1 MMDIFAEELREAGRA
16 DPGIVALSADVR
28 RSTGLGLF
36 AEAFPERYYEM
47 GVSEQNMIGTAAGA
61 ALEGRR
67 AVASS
72 YACFSPGRTWEQIRN
87 AVCHM
92 RADVKI
98 IGAHAGVGSGR
109 DGATH
114 QCFEDIALM
123 SCLPGMTIY
132 SPATES
138 DVRLAAR
145 QMLAEEGPAYLRL
158 SARPCPEPEGY
169 EAGLDQPVRMKDGK
183 DFAVIGTGG
192 ILAFA
197 LEAAERFAERTGMS
211 AAVYNVVRLKPFSL
225 DAIAGELAAFRA
237 VLSVEE
243 HQRTGGFGSLCA
255 SVMAER
261 RNMPPLYRAGV
272 DGVFGESMEPDALY
286 RHLGISAEDLL
297 AGLERMKEET

>member
-145 QMLAEEGPAYLRL
+145 RMLAEEA
-158 SARPCPEPEGY
+158 
-169 EAGLDQPVRMKDGK
+169 
-183 DFAVIGTGG
+183 
-192 ILAFA
+192 
-197 LEAAERFAERTGMS
+197 
-211 AAVYNVVRLKPFSL
+211 
-225 DAIAGELAAFRA
+225 
-237 VLSVEE
+237 
-243 HQRTGGFGSLCA
+243 
-255 SVMAER
+255 
-261 RNMPPLYRAGV
+261 
-272 DGVFGESMEPDALY
+272 
-286 RHLGISAEDLL
+286 
-297 AGLERMKEET
+297 